1 MSTYS
6 TWVSITQFFAFIF
19 NTGLSETWKAQHS
32 TRAEYKVVVLIDNDI
47 NMENFTAA
55 ITHSILNN
63 ICKVKGDFLPGENP
77 AGRYRKLVYFLVQKS
92 VVPSS
97 LLSLSLSKDIRM
109 AFNHIILEPEK
120 TANRNTLSIKTAIKN
135 LFCYHL
141 LMLNMAVSSNSVL
154 WYFLLCWNS
163 IKFDHRLVKANNTF
177 KTCLA
182 QMNTLTS
189 LAIPQLFLKVLFCIV
204 CVVLKYLKLF

>member
-1 MSTYS
+1 M
-6 TWVSITQFFAFIF
+6 IF
-19 NTGLSETWKAQHS
+19 CREKIQQVGT
-32 TRAEYKVVVLIDNDI
+32 
-47 NMENFTAA
+47 
-55 ITHSILNN
+55 
-63 ICKVKGDFLPGENP
+63 
-77 AGRYRKLVYFLVQKS
+77 KLVYFLVQKS

>member
-1 MSTYS
+1 M
-6 TWVSITQFFAFIF
+6 
-19 NTGLSETWKAQHS
+19 
-32 TRAEYKVVVLIDNDI
+32 LIDNDI
-47 NMENFTAA
+47 NMENFTAT

-109 AFNHIILEPEK
+109 AFNHIISEPEK

-154 WYFLLCWNS
+154 
-163 IKFDHRLVKANNTF
+163 
-177 KTCLA
+177 
-182 QMNTLTS
+182 
-189 LAIPQLFLKVLFCIV
+189 
-204 CVVLKYLKLF
+204 